1 MGENNTN
8 INNVETVEN
17 NVETKTY
24 TEDELNQKLKANKNE
39 VMQGVLKDLGV
50 KDFESAK
57 KGFKSYLE
65 QVEKNKSELEKA
77 TETIT
82 SNAAEI
88 ANLKSENNN
97 LLLTNKALIA
107 GVKSE
112 NISDFIAIVNS
123 RISADKTADE
133 IIKEIKENSAYAGF
147 FETKEEKKNVGTGNP
162 IGQHKDN
169 NGNALNYGAYLAQK
183 YLGKN
188 N

>member
-1 MGENNTN
+1 MNEDNNAVNT
-8 INNVETVEN
+8 NVETVEN

-39 VMQGVLKDLGV
+39 VMGNILKELGV

-65 QVEKNKSELEKA
+65 QVEKDKTELEKA

-97 LLLTNKALIA
+97 LMLTNKALIA

-112 NISDFIAIVNS
+112 NISDFVAIINS
-123 RISADKTADE
+123 RITADKTADQ
-133 IIKEIKENSAYAGF
+133 IIKEMKENTAYAGF
-147 FETKEEKKNVGTGNP
+147 FATVEKKPTGTGNP
-162 IGQHKDN
+162 IGLHKDT
-169 NGNALNYGAYLAQK
+169 NGNALSYGAYLAQK
-183 YLGKN
+183 YLGN
-188 N
+188 SN